1 MGSLEVIKKGFLT
14 TVQDLGRIGVRRIG
28 VPTSGAMDIKAM
40 KDGNKIVGN
49 SDWSPVFEHTFYG
62 GVYVFYERALI
73 SITGATCTPIL
84 NGIEIPQYKAIEIN
98 KWDKLEIKHPKR
110 GCRSY
115 MAIQGVLDI
124 PKVLHSY
131 STYLEGKFGGF
142 KGRALDSGDKISW
155 KFEGND
161 FKLRDFPSSEMPYFS
176 SKISINIKKGPE
188 FDLLDEQAQNEFF
201 DSIFSVNSQSNRMG
215 IRLEGQK
222 IKYPTIEM
230 VSAPVI
236 PGIIQIPASGNPII
250 LMRDC
255 QTIGGYPR
263 IGIVEEEDLW
273 RLGQVKAGDQIRF
286 KFFE

>member
-1 MGSLEVIKKGFLT
+1 
-14 TVQDLGRIGVRRIG
+14 
-28 VPTSGAMDIKAM
+28 
-40 KDGNKIVGN
+40 
-49 SDWSPVFEHTFYG
+49 
-62 GVYVFYERALI
+62 
-73 SITGATCTPIL
+73 
-84 NGIEIPQYKAIEIN
+84 
-98 KWDKLEIKHPKR
+98 
-110 GCRSY
+110 
-115 MAIQGVLDI
+115 
-124 PKVLHSY
+124 
-131 STYLEGKFGGF
+131 
-142 KGRALDSGDKISW
+142 
-155 KFEGND
+155 
-161 FKLRDFPSSEMPYFS
+161 
-176 SKISINIKKGPE
+176 
-188 FDLLDEQAQNEFF
+188 
-201 DSIFSVNSQSNRMG
+201 MG